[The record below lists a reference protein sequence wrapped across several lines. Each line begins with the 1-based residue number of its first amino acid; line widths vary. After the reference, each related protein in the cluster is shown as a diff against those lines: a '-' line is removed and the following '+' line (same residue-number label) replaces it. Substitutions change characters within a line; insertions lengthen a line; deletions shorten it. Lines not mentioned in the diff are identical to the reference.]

1 MTLLLALSLF
11 VPTHGGF
18 QPASPAPTRP
28 APTVASEERIAN
40 NPGQI
45 VCRREREPGTRVVI
59 RRTCMTRQEW
69 ADYRRELR
77 QNVDR
82 AQMTRV
88 HAPH

>member
-1 MTLLLALSLF
+1 MTMLLALLLF
-11 VPTHGGF
+11 TTDPGVWQSTARDL
-18 QPASPAPTRP
+18 PARAVAPRT
-28 APTVASEERIAN
+28 AS
-40 NPGQI
+40 NPNETI
-45 VCRREREPGTRVVI
+45 CRREREPGTRVVI

-88 HAPH
+88 HTQR

>member
-1 MTLLLALSLF
+1 MTMLLALALLTPDPGVYQSAT
-11 VPTHGGF
+11 PD
-18 QPASPAPTRP
+18 APTQG
-28 APTVASEERIAN
+28 ASRRTPN
-40 NPGQI
+40 NPNETI
-45 VCRREREPGTRVVI
+45 CRREREPGTRVVI

-88 HAPH
+88 HAAH

>member
-1 MTLLLALSLF
+1 MIMLLALAVLTPDPGSYQSTS
-11 VPTHGGF
+11 PDA
-18 QPASPAPTRP
+18 PAARRTP
-28 APTVASEERIAN
+28 N
-40 NPGQI
+40 NPNETI
-45 VCRREREPGTRVVI
+45 CRREREPGTRVVI

-88 HAPH
+88 HTQR

>member
-1 MTLLLALSLF
+1 MSMLLALSLLSP
-11 VPTHGGF
+11 VPGGF
-18 QPASPAPTRP
+18 QSVSPTPTTPAPAT
-28 APTVASEERIAN
+28 ASGRRSADPN
-40 NPGQI
+40 QI
-45 VCRREREPGTRVVI
+45 VCRREREPGHRLVI

-88 HAPH
+88 HAPN